1 MRFARIV
8 SRHAAALVANSEAGC
23 RALQND
29 GLRCRSFKVVPNG
42 IDISLF
48 RRDESAGLEA
58 RNRWG
63 FGSSQHVVGWIGRPT
78 HVKGL
83 EIFLQAATQVA
94 RRDADARFI
103 IVGGH
108 HAGKQVRYRQLARDL
123 GIEEKIVWEV
133 AMEELV
139 PVYSGIDL
147 LCLSSIAE
155 GFPNV
160 VAESMACGTPC
171 VVTDVGAAAEI
182 VGEYGI
188 IVPPGS
194 PQLLAGG
201 IEQMIAQLE
210 GINRHLL
217 RNAIA
222 SRFALERHVSAM
234 ERIYSDLLDSEL

>member
-1 MRFARIV
+1 
-8 SRHAAALVANSEAGC
+8 
-23 RALQND
+23 
-29 GLRCRSFKVVPNG
+29 
-42 IDISLF
+42 
-48 RRDESAGLEA
+48 
-58 RNRWG
+58 
-63 FGSSQHVVGWIGRPT
+63 
-78 HVKGL
+78 
-83 EIFLQAATQVA
+83 
-94 RRDADARFI
+94 
-103 IVGGH
+103 
-108 HAGKQVRYRQLARDL
+108 LARDL

-188 IVPPGS
+188 VVPPGS